1 MLTDLPIIYWDA
13 CVPLSYI
20 NGITDRLPDIEGL
33 LRKSGADFQ
42 LITSVYSIIEVAFA
56 AIEQEAKTADPE
68 IEEKISNLWAL
79 GSPIQTVEFYGL
91 IAEKARKLMRD
102 ALSEGWS
109 LKPGDALHLATAD
122 HLKVGAFHTYD
133 EGLDKYE
140 KITGTHFKIC
150 RPIATQPV
158 IVMPAAEPQK
168 PKDSSGQTTEGA

>member
-1 MLTDLPIIYWDA
+1 MAQEKPLQPTTRRRDRRTRLLWDL
-13 CVPLSYI
+13 LSP
-20 NGITDRLPDIEGL
+20 T
-33 LRKSGADFQ
+33 
-42 LITSVYSIIEVAFA
+42 
-56 AIEQEAKTADPE
+56 
-68 IEEKISNLWAL
+68 
-79 GSPIQTVEFYGL
+79 
-91 IAEKARKLMRD
+91 RKLMRD

-140 KITGTHFKIC
+140 KITETHFKIC

-158 IVMPAAEPQK
+158 IVMPAVAEPEK

>member
-68 IEEKISNLWAL
+68 IEEQISKLWAL

-158 IVMPAAEPQK
+158 IVMPAAAEPQK
-168 PKDSSGQTTEGA
+168 PKDSSRQTEGA